1 MILLPT
7 RFSSTLSCW
16 LGLCMSLASQAG
28 TSTVPNDHFL
38 SRTPMAGSSGVVEGA
53 NPWATREP
61 GEPLHAG
68 AVGGQSIWWKWDAP
82 SDGELWITTDGSD
95 LDTVLAVY
103 TGSDLRNLTEVAS
116 NDDHGLHTTSRVR
129 LFAKK
134 GASYAIAVD
143 SMGSETRSAFGQ
155 VSLRWSFLA
164 EPILR
169 PINDQFL
176 GRTRLAAGPS
186 GLRIE
191 TSNRFATR
199 ELGEPYHAD
208 VVGDSSLWWEWTP
221 QTSGPVELSTE
232 GSNFD
237 TVLAVYTGDSL
248 TSLVS
253 VAVSDDVDS
262 SSGALTSLL
271 TWSPQV
277 GRRYFIAV
285 DGFDGASGKV
295 SLSLAPWV
303 PRAQNLQLNPEGV
316 FQFRVPGLPQT
327 TQTLESSADP
337 GCCWAPVPGWQM
349 SGGVGTYMEWMPD
362 GASRRFYRVV
372 SLP

>member
-1 MILLPT
+1 
-7 RFSSTLSCW
+7 
-16 LGLCMSLASQAG
+16 
-28 TSTVPNDHFL
+28 
-38 SRTPMAGSSGVVEGA
+38 
-53 NPWATREP
+53 
-61 GEPLHAG
+61 
-68 AVGGQSIWWKWDAP
+68 
-82 SDGELWITTDGSD
+82 
-95 LDTVLAVY
+95 
-103 TGSDLRNLTEVAS
+103 
-116 NDDHGLHTTSRVR
+116 
-129 LFAKK
+129 
-134 GASYAIAVD
+134 
-143 SMGSETRSAFGQ
+143 
-155 VSLRWSFLA
+155 
-164 EPILR
+164 
-169 PINDQFL
+169 L
-176 GRTRLAAGPS
+176 GRTRLVGSTS

-199 ELGEPYHAD
+199 DLGEPYHAD

-232 GSNFD
+232 GSDFD

-248 TSLVS
+248 TSLVP

-262 SSGALTSLL
+262 PSGALTSLL

-303 PRAQNLQLNPEGV
+303 PRAQNLQLTTEGV
-316 FQFRVPGLPQT
+316 FQFRVPGLLQT
-327 TQTLESSADP
+327 SQILESSSDP
-337 GCCWAPVPGWQM
+337 GCCWSPVPGWRI

-362 GASRRFYRVV
+362 GASRRFYRVI

>member
-1 MILLPT
+1 MINPLTHSL
-7 RFSSTLSCW
+7 RTLSYW
-16 LGLCMSLASQAG
+16 LGLSISLSSGANSIL
-28 TSTVPNDHFL
+28 VPNDGFL
-38 SRTPMAGSSGVVEGA
+38 GRTRIVGNTGIAVGSNQG
-53 NPWATREP
+53 ATREL

-68 AVGGQSIWWKWDAP
+68 AVGGQSVWWQWDAP
-82 SDGELWITTDGSD
+82 SDGELWVTTDGSD

-116 NDDHGLHTTSRVR
+116 NDDHGLHITSRVR
-129 LFAKK
+129 VFAKK

-143 SMGSETRSAFGQ
+143 SMGSETRSAVGPI
-155 VSLRWSFLA
+155 SLRWSFFA

-169 PINDQFL
+169 PINDRFL
-176 GRTRLAAGPS
+176 GPTRLAGSPA
-186 GLRIE
+186 GLRME
-191 TSNRFATR
+191 TTNRFATR
-199 ELGEPYHAD
+199 DPGEPFHAD

-221 QTSGPVELSTE
+221 QTSGPVQLSTE
-232 GSNFD
+232 GSDFD

-248 TSLVS
+248 TSLVP

-262 SSGALTSLL
+262 PSGVLTSLL

-277 GRRYFIAV
+277 GRRYLIAV

-295 SLSLAPWV
+295 SLSLAPWA
-303 PRAQNLQLNPEGV
+303 PRARNLQLTTEGV
-316 FQFRVPGLPQT
+316 FQFRVPGLSQT
-327 TQTLESSADP
+327 TQTLESSTDP
-337 GCCWAPVPGWQM
+337 GCCWSPVPQWRV
-349 SGGVGTYMEWMPD
+349 SGGIGTYMEWMPD